1 MDFMKRLFSW
11 LVLYIE
17 YCIVVLL
24 VHLLLFLVGEF
35 FNFTDNFNL
44 IIRLIIY
51 AIFGSTILGLLFVPF
66 MYFPILIISGSNAIC
81 PSRTGK
87 RYRVFFAIML
97 AHNFLSMVSY
107 LSHGEFFSMIT
118 SIILCIFSIVTIATS
133 RTEI

>member
-1 MDFMKRLFSW
+1 MKRFLSW
-11 LVLYIE
+11 VVMYIE

-51 AIFGSTILGLLFVPF
+51 SIFGSTVLGMLFVPF
-66 MYFPILIISGSNAIC
+66 TYFPVLIISGSNAIC
-81 PSRTGK
+81 PSHTGK
-87 RYRVFFAIML
+87 RYRVFFVIML
-97 AHNFLSMVSY
+97 VHNFLSMVSY
-107 LSHGEFFSMIT
+107 LSHGEYISVIT
-118 SIILCIFSIVTIATS
+118 SVILCIFSIVTIAAS